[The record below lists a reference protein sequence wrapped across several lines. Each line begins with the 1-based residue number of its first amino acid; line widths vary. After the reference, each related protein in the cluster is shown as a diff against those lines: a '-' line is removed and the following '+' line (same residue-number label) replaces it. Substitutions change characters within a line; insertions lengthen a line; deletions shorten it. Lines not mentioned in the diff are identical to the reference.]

1 MKDATPHS
9 NSYGFCAISGAQFFH
24 NVLDMTLDCIFRN
37 RQQTSDFTVSVSSG
51 NFLQDLYLALAE
63 RFLAQVLRQACCNFR
78 WNMLSSAV
86 NLADCLDE
94 LLARHA
100 LEHVSLGAGLQR
112 AMNLGVAFKRGEHD
126 HPSAWKVRAYQP
138 LWRGLAPANSRGCRF
153 QVIENA
159 HGGFVKVAARFG
171 QGNRTRSAQQQFRA
185 EVIFKRGYLFADRWL
200 AKAALLGDGGEAS
213 LLDNPDKR
221 MHRFESVHGFF
232 YSSMECILDAFPA
245 SANRQDGG

>member
-126 HPSAWKVRAYQP
+126 HPSAWKVRAD
-138 LWRGLAPANSRGCRF
+138 RHHR
-153 QVIENA
+153 VNA
-159 HGGFVKVAARFG
+159 TDVG
-171 QGNRTRSAQQQFRA
+171 QTEIHQRDIRA
-185 EVIFKRGYLFADRWL
+185 MR
-200 AKAALLGDGGEAS
+200 AKA
-213 LLDNPDKR
+213 LDCLATVRCFGYQNHVLFISDNCR
-221 MHRFESVHGFF
+221 
-232 YSSMECILDAFPA
+232 DAFA
-245 SANRQDGG
+245 HQRMIVYT